1 VTQQNY
7 FRSARERLS
16 MTQQQFA
23 TAVGVSRGAVHQWEL
38 CGGTAPR
45 RASWSRVAA
54 VLGVSVDQMLAGL
67 HAGSEPEGLD
77 AVPLLQDAPDPDRR
91 AGDTFPSTRPRRTVH
106 AHVDVT
112 RHTFAMHVHGDC
124 MTSATGDSFPP
135 GSLLIVEP
143 EMAPVSGD
151 YVIALVMPSVTTFKQ
166 YVVDG
171 GDRYLKPLNHR
182 YATRLLGDARI
193 VGVVREMTKRFR

>member
-1 VTQQNY
+1 
-7 FRSARERLS
+7 

-38 CGGTAPR
+38 HGGTAPR

-67 HAGSEPEGLD
+67 HAGSEPQGRD
-77 AVPLLQDAPDPDRR
+77 AVPLLQDAPGPGRR
-91 AGDTFPSTRPRRTVH
+91 IDDASPTAGPRRTVH

-124 MTSATGDSFPP
+124 MISTTGDSFPP

-143 EMAPVSGD
+143 DLAPISGD
-151 YVIALVMPSVTTFKQ
+151 YVIALVLPSVTTFKQ
-166 YVVDG
+166 FVVDG
-171 GDRYLKPLNHR
+171 GDRYLRPLNHR
-182 YATRLLGDARI
+182 YPTRLLGDARI